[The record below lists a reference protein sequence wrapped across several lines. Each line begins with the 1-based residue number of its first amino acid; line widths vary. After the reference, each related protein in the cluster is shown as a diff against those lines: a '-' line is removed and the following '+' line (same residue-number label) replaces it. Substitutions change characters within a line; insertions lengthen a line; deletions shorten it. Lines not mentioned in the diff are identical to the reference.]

1 MKGKNFFWILIAAAL
16 TFQACDNTIELE
28 APYKEIGVVYGLINP
43 SDSIHYI
50 RIQKAFLGKGNAIE
64 MGQVTDS
71 IYYPDVLDAKLE
83 RVKNGSVL
91 ETINLARF
99 NAWNKDEGTFPS
111 APNFLYKTNGER
123 IFQDSEYRLTV
134 TNTLTGYQMVANT
147 PIVDSIVV
155 IKPSYSSTALISF
168 ANDIFPYNVRFVPS
182 ADSKVY
188 NLTIRFKYTE
198 DINNVVTAH
207 YIDWA
212 FPNKIISNSSSASE
226 VEIEIPGE
234 DFYEFVA
241 SKLNPEPNTIR
252 FAGNLDFIFT
262 TGSEFLSNYISINQA
277 TTSIL
282 TSIPQYSN
290 VENGTGIFS
299 SRFIQV
305 SPDKSLDQASLEKL
319 RNGPITGD
327 LGFQ

>member
-1 MKGKNFFWILIAAAL
+1 MKRKNFFWILIPATL
-16 TFQACDNTIELE
+16 IFQGCDNTIELE
-28 APYKEIGVVYGLINP
+28 APYREIGVVYGLINP

-50 RIQKAFLGKGNAIE
+50 RIQKAFLGKGNALE
-64 MGQVTDS
+64 MAQVPDS
-71 IYYPDVLDAKLE
+71 TYYPDVLDARLE

-91 ETINLARF
+91 ETITLDRF
-99 NAWNKDEGTFPS
+99 EGWNKEEGTFPTT
-111 APNFLYKTNGER
+111 PNILYKTNGQR

-134 TNTLTGYQMVANT
+134 TNTLNGYQMVAST

-155 IKPSYSSTALISF
+155 IKPSYTSTAFISF
-168 ANDIFPYNVRFVPS
+168 ANDLFPYNVRFVPS

-198 DINNVVTAH
+198 DINNVVTSH
-207 YIDWA
+207 YIDWV
-212 FPNKIISNSSSASE
+212 FPNKIISNSLGAAE
-226 VEIEIPGE
+226 LEIEIPGE

-252 FAGNLDFIFT
+252 FAGTLDFIFT

-277 TTSIL
+277 ATSIL

-319 RNGPITGD
+319 RNGPVTGN